1 MKSLLPNSYTE
12 LLDLVENYYHY
23 PKPSADE
30 LLQNMGF
37 RSASFNAQAPIFYV
51 GDYSQGKYLYIDPSC
66 KAVLGYELEY
76 LAREGPA
83 YFTSLWHP
91 ADFKIYNKEIF
102 PETLKF
108 LQRQIP
114 KDRPKFS
121 SSINYRIRTRKGLY
135 LTVLQRSTY
144 FLHPGTAQPLAVV
157 GFIIDITHY
166 KEDTRIIHTIE
177 KINKDFSV
185 LSKEPV
191 YKAIY
196 YPEKED
202 GILSKRETEI
212 LQLIY
217 QGLSSKQ
224 IAKRLF
230 VSINTINNHR
240 KNILRK
246 SNCKNSSALITY
258 AIKNGL
264 V

>member
-1 MKSLLPNSYTE
+1 MKALLPNSYRE
-12 LLDLVENYYHY
+12 LLEQVEHYYHY
-23 PKPSADE
+23 PKPGADE

-37 RSASFNAQAPIFYV
+37 RAASFNAQAPIFYA

-76 LAREGPA
+76 LAKQGPV
-83 YFTSLWHP
+83 YFASLWHP
-91 ADFKIYNKEIF
+91 ADFKIYNEKTF
-102 PETLKF
+102 PETIKF
-108 LQRQIP
+108 LKNQHP
-114 KDRPKFS
+114 GDRLKFS
-121 SSINYRIRTRKGLY
+121 SSLNYRIKARNGRW

-144 FLHPGTAQPLAVV
+144 FLHPDTGQPLAVV

-177 KINKDFSV
+177 KIDRNFSV
-185 LSKEPV
+185 LSKDSV

-196 YPEKED
+196 YPEKEN

-212 LQLIY
+212 LQLIC
-217 QGLSSKQ
+217 QGLSSKE
-224 IAKRLF
+224 IAKKLF
-230 VSINTINNHR
+230 ISLNTINNHR
-240 KNILRK
+240 KNILQK
-246 SNCKNSSALITY
+246 LHCKNPSELISY

>member
-1 MKSLLPNSYTE
+1 MKSLLPNSYIE
-12 LLDLVENYYHY
+12 LLERVESYYHY
-23 PKPSADE
+23 PKPGTDE

-37 RSASFNAQAPIFYV
+37 RSTSFNAQAPIFYV

-76 LAREGPA
+76 LAKEGPA

-91 ADFKIYNKEIF
+91 ADFQIYNKEIF
-102 PETLKF
+102 PETIKF
-108 LQRQIP
+108 LQKQTP
-114 KDRPKFS
+114 NERPKFS
-121 SSINYRIRTRKGLY
+121 SSINYRIRTKNGRY

-144 FLHPGTAQPLAVV
+144 FLHPETTQPLAVV

-177 KINKDFSV
+177 KIDKNFSV

-196 YPEKED
+196 YPEKES
-202 GILSKRETEI
+202 GTLSKRESEI

-217 QGLSSKQ
+217 QGLSSKE

-240 KNILRK
+240 KNILQK
-246 SNCKNSSALITY
+246 SNCRNSSELISY

>member
-1 MKSLLPNSYTE
+1 ME
-12 LLDLVENYYHY
+12 LLEQVGDYYHY
-23 PKPSADE
+23 PKPAADD

-37 RSASFNAQAPIFYV
+37 RAASFNAQSPIFYA

-66 KAVLGYELEY
+66 QAVLGYELEHI
-76 LAREGPA
+76 AKEGPV

-91 ADFKIYNKEIF
+91 ADFKIYSEKTF
-102 PETLKF
+102 PETIKF
-108 LQRQIP
+108 LKKQHPGERL
-114 KDRPKFS
+114 KFS
-121 SSINYRIRTRKGLY
+121 SSLNYRIKARNGRY

-144 FLHPGTAQPLAVV
+144 FLHPDTGQPLAVV

-166 KEDTRIIHTIE
+166 KEDTRVIHTIE
-177 KINKDFSV
+177 KIDRNFSV
-185 LSKEPV
+185 LSKDPV

-196 YPEKED
+196 YPEKES
-202 GILSKRETEI
+202 GVLSKREMEI

-217 QGLSSKQ
+217 EGLNSKE
-224 IAKRLF
+224 IAKKLF

-240 KNILRK
+240 KNMLQK
-246 SNCKNSSALITY
+246 SDCKNSSELLNY